1 MLKRRDDA
9 RLGARL
15 DRRDYVLVGDL
26 VLVVERHAHH
36 AHDRVGEHR
45 QEPDER
51 LEEHDERHHRTDAAH
66 GHLFGAAHGDALR
79 NEVREHHEENRDEQE
94 REDRLADHAAENG
107 HGVDADLHHRKEVTR
122 ILLEVENEPGA
133 VVALFGHALEPH
145 LAGACEGDFRH
156 GEVRRAYDEKRDE
169 DELREHDRGFPEM
182 TYGDRRALPPAA
194 YCTAAR
200 VPHRFAGGKNSHPP
214 EARRPDQDP
223 RRRFRRRCPS

>member
-1 MLKRRDDA
+1 MITDWLPARVFVDDDREVGALLLEEVERLGERERVGDRDDGLHDAGLADREGLAVGVELEELLPVDDAQNVVDVAVDDEKLVVGRERDLLADALVTLVEAEVDDAVAGRHGAGYQMVFKAHHVRDGGMLKRRDDA

-79 NEVREHHEENRDEQE
+79 NEVREHHEENRDE
-94 REDRLADHAAENG
+94 H
-107 HGVDADLHHRKEVTR
+107 T
-122 ILLEVENEPGA
+122 P
-133 VVALFGHALEPH
+133 
-145 LAGACEGDFRH
+145 
-156 GEVRRAYDEKRDE
+156 
-169 DELREHDRGFPEM
+169 
-182 TYGDRRALPPAA
+182 
-194 YCTAAR
+194 
-200 VPHRFAGGKNSHPP
+200 
-214 EARRPDQDP
+214 
-223 RRRFRRRCPS
+223 